1 MRHMVESLSL
11 GSGAILIAVL
21 SAIVVWLLCCFL
33 PRLARSLWIYAVP
46 FALSYSLYW
55 LPVWLG
61 SDSSEYRA
69 WQAVFIIPWFVVGS
83 VSSAITL
90 WIVRKYQRRAESA
103 TRPRGTAD

>member
-61 SDSSEYRA
+61 SDSSEYGA
-69 WQAVFIIPWFVVGS
+69 WQAVFIIPWFAAGAA
-83 VSSAITL
+83 SSALTVWSI
-90 WIVRKYQRRAESA
+90 RRRRRRAESA
-103 TRPRGTAD
+103 MRAEKRAD